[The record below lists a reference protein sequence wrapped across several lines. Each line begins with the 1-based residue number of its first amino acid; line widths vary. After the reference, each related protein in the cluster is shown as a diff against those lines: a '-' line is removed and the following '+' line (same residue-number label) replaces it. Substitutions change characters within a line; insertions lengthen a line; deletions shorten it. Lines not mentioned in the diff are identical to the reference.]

1 MEKKIE
7 ILWLGG
13 DKRQIIAENVMH
25 DMGWNTAVCANRD
38 IAMARGKQY
47 GDSLTALSTS
57 KVIVFP
63 LPVDKDTLYL
73 NGSNEISL
81 SDILDLIKPSSLVF
95 GGKIP
100 PDICVRLTEKNI
112 RYIDYYT
119 DEFQIRNAL
128 PSAEGAI
135 GVALCEMPITLSG
148 SQCFVVGYGR
158 IGKLLALKLQLL
170 GANVIVG
177 ARKPTDL
184 AFASVNGH
192 KPLSIADGIP
202 CRPLTSFDAIFN
214 TAPIRLFDRERVR
227 AMRKE
232 TLYFELASAPYGID
246 FEAAEELGL
255 RVIRAEG
262 LPGKYS
268 PISAGKILA
277 ESVVHILSKEGIT
290 P

>member
-1 MEKKIE
+1 MDKKIE

-13 DKRQIIAENVMH
+13 DKRQVAAANVMH
-25 DMGWNTAVCANRD
+25 DAGWNTSVYANCD
-38 IAMARGKQY
+38 IGMVKGEKY
-47 GDSLTALSTS
+47 ESLSSALAES
-57 KVIVFP
+57 KVIVLP
-63 LPVDKDTLYL
+63 LPVAKGLYL
-73 NGSNEISL
+73 NGSDGIFLSDVLNEI
-81 SDILDLIKPSSLVF
+81 KPKSLVL

-100 PDICVRLTEKNI
+100 PAVCTQLSEKRI
-112 RYIDYYT
+112 RYMDYYN
-119 DEFQIRNAL
+119 DEFQILNAL

-148 SQCFVVGYGR
+148 SRCFVVGYGR

-170 GANVIVG
+170 GANVTVG

-184 AFASVNGH
+184 ALALAHGYQ
-192 KPLSIADGIP
+192 KISITDGIP
-202 CRPLTSFDAIFN
+202 HGTLPSFDAIFN
-214 TAPIRLFDRERVR
+214 TAPVLLFDRERIGN
-227 AMRKE
+227 MRKE
-232 TLYFELASAPYGID
+232 TLYFELSSAPYGVD
-246 FEAAEELGL
+246 FVAAAELGL